1 MSKVLAVLLELK
13 ECSDY
18 WSDYAVPIGIHER
31 IDAAIAELL
40 AQPEPELNQESR
52 SKPFRGL
59 ELNGDSY
66 PPEYIEESPMY
77 DMTIH
82 DNPDALAWTR
92 FFMETYP
99 ACNVD
104 DQTMF
109 GWFANA
115 MRAMYDHTCR
125 NTSLPKREPLSD
137 IEIRSGYNANL
148 HMTMRDHF
156 AGLAMQVLLVDATS
170 MYNVAS
176 NAYDMA
182 DAMLKAR

>member
-40 AQPEPELNQESR
+40 AQPEQTEPELNQKS
-52 SKPFRGL
+52 FRGL
-59 ELNGDSY
+59 ELSGDSY

-77 DMTIH
+77 DRTIH

-92 FFMETYP
+92 FFMETHP
-99 ACNVD
+99 SCNVD

-115 MRAMYDHTCR
+115 MMAMLDHTCR
-125 NTSLPKREPLSD
+125 SIAPPKREPLSD
-137 IEIRSGYNANL
+137 DAIRAIVNQLPTDVDLDTGIEFCRIIEKHWSR
-148 HMTMRDHF
+148 
-156 AGLAMQVLLVDATS
+156 
-170 MYNVAS
+170 
-176 NAYDMA
+176 
-182 DAMLKAR
+182 